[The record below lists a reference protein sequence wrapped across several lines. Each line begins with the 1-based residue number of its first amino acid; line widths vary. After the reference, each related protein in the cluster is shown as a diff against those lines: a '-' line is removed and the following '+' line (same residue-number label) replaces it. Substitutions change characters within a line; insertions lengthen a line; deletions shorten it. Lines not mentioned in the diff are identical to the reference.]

1 MAKLTIE
8 KSTTLDK
15 VIRKVWVNMAVTA
28 ACSGFTLQDSREY
41 IISTFQQ
48 WLPSTVT
55 VGAGGS
61 HIWIS
66 DSENNRIA
74 IITF

>member
-1 MAKLTIE
+1 
-8 KSTTLDK
+8 
-15 VIRKVWVNMAVTA
+15 MAVTA
-28 ACSGFTLQDSREY
+28 TCSGFTLQDSREY
-41 IISTFQQ
+41 IVSTFQQ